1 MAKTLDFAYETPQEV
16 KVGDNETTFTLVCK
30 NEDQLVDLTTATLI
44 TAKIGNRSGYLRGQ
58 QISTDSLA
66 KLPAGQLKFS
76 FDKDTLANFPTG
88 NYFLEVWVTDA
99 QGTSIYPSGAPT
111 VFTIN
116 SNIEASG
123 GSTITTITFEDF
135 AEAMNKAASTI
146 AKGDKGDK
154 GDTGPIGPQGIKGDT
169 GIQGPKG
176 DKGDKGDTGPQGAMT
191 TQDIQNVVTSM
202 LSYNAL
208 ANGTDL
214 FTLINNTGYTT
225 HYRASTYASANSM
238 LHCPVNTAFAL
249 DIKTASPANQAI
261 GPAGYAE
268 YVYNRLELYPYNSN
282 NVWTAAV
289 YTDGQGNI
297 TATPW
302 KDLTA
307 N

>member
-154 GDTGPIGPQGIKGDT
+154 GDTGP
-169 GIQGPKG
+169 
-176 DKGDKGDTGPQGAMT
+176 QGAMT